1 MRCLRLRLATD
12 FSRSRRTWA
21 SSRAAAA
28 RSSSKD
34 GNPEAAR
41 RRFSRSWS
49 RSAVRSPASDP
60 GAGNHRSWQ
69 SVWPKFHRLLVS
81 QYSSTPN
88 GKVPPD
94 TT

>member
-1 MRCLRLRLATD
+1 MPVLLAHGR
-12 FSRSRRTWA
+12 SALRSR
-21 SSRAAAA
+21 
-28 RSSSKD
+28 
-34 GNPEAAR
+34 P
-41 RRFSRSWS
+41 
-49 RSAVRSPASDP
+49 DP

-69 SVWPKFHRLLVS
+69 SVWPKFHRLWVS